1 MSERGIFTTI
11 AIRDGELFLWEKHW
25 ARLTTAAGKLNIALS
40 EFSESSVRNSLM
52 HELESNA
59 IQNGRAKITFTDQRP
74 SAFWPSAQKPA
85 ANTSLNILTG
95 PRREIPNSFRL
106 GISPFPVNSRSP
118 LAGLK
123 TTNYLE
129 PALCFEAAK
138 AAGFDEAIRLN
149 EHGHITSACF
159 SNVFWLKD
167 DRLFTPE
174 LSTGCLGGTTREF
187 ILENLE
193 VHEITAGIDEI
204 RSADAVFLTSAGIGI
219 APAASLAETVFVQKA
234 YPILGLIKG

>member
-11 AIRDGELFLWEKHW
+11 AIRNGEPFLWEKHW
-25 ARLTTAAGKLNIALS
+25 ARLTTAAGKLNIDLS
-40 EFSESSVRNSLM
+40 EFSESVVKTALM
-52 HELESNA
+52 SALEDDA
-59 IQNGRAKITFTDQRP
+59 IQNGRAKITFTDERP
-74 SAFWPSAQKPA
+74 GTFWSSPPKPVS
-85 ANTSLNILTG
+85 NTSLNILTG
-95 PRREIPNSFRL
+95 TRREIPNSFRV
-106 GISPFPVNSRSP
+106 GISPFPVNSHSP

-129 PALCFEAAK
+129 PTLCFEAAK

-149 EHGHITSACF
+149 EQGHITSACF
-159 SNVFWLKD
+159 ANVFWLKD

-174 LSTGCLGGTTREF
+174 LSTGCLAGTTREF

-234 YPILGLIKG
+234 HSILGLIKG